1 MVYRDERQSNM
12 DVALG
17 DSLQSKRNK
26 QRARKRRL
34 KSVGTDGGVL
44 EGVDL

>member
-17 DSLQSKRNK
+17 NSLQSKRNK